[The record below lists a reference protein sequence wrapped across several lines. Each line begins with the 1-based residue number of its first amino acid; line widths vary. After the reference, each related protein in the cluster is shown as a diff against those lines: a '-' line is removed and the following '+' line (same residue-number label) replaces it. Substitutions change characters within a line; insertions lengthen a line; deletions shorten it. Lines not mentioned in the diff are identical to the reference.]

1 MSNRERKARKA
12 EGRKLERTAKVPT
25 ARHLTPKEKQV
36 LRREAKRLDGQVE
49 SLVDK
54 LARQVREQNAKGE
67 GS

>member
-1 MSNRERKARKA
+1 MSNAERKARKR
-12 EGRKLERTAKVPT
+12 EGRKLERTEKVPT

-36 LRREAKRLDGQVE
+36 LRREAARLDNQVE

-54 LARQVREQNAKGE
+54 LARQVREQNLKGE